1 MASGGGSPVFVS
13 QGEGLTTKFM
23 VIENA
28 RFPFMKIKLTNGAG
42 GAINFHSVVSF

>member
-1 MASGGGSPVFVS
+1 MTSGDA
-13 QGEGLTTKFM
+13 LTTKM
-23 VIENA
+23 VVIENA